1 MHRGRGAVHRRGEEK
16 GREGEREGERDDE
29 REVERERPARHS
41 THLEVEKYRDEGGV
55 ANLGDSSDG
64 CLVRSRAAE
73 DGRLGRWRRECTDGL
88 FHEGAELYG
97 IRLVVPVVSAVVRVG
112 GSDEERIKIN
122 KIKMTTT
129 QRQRERKNS
138 VRERIMG

>member
-1 MHRGRGAVHRRGEEK
+1 MARNASWPRSCPQEGGREREKGREK
-16 GREGEREGERDDE
+16 GREGWLEGG
-29 REVERERPARHS
+29 RERAPGETHS

-112 GSDEERIKIN
+112 GRV
-122 KIKMTTT
+122 M
-129 QRQRERKNS
+129 RK
-138 VRERIMG
+138 ELK